1 MFLCCKVS
9 EVLGAKFED
18 ISLQSLLFCSVKNAG
33 LSYRCCQGNFD
44 KWFTRHFTRA
54 CAQRASAAV
63 RSFWKCIWE
72 RTISWWCSFSS
83 IHSIEVVKSFIQKK
97 SCLHSCV
104 SNRLIGSSCRLHC
117 SGGSTYNKT
126 WVIVVLTFLSSSHH
140 DHLLLADL

>member
-1 MFLCCKVS
+1 M
-9 EVLGAKFED
+9 
-18 ISLQSLLFCSVKNAG
+18 LQSVRSIRRKIRRYFTPESAVLLCEKCRAFLQMLPGQFWQMVYAPFYPS
-33 LSYRCCQGNFD
+33 
-44 KWFTRHFTRA
+44 A

-140 DHLLLADL
+140 LLLLLADL